1 MQNKVENW
9 VDNLT
14 QNEQEECYNQIVDY
28 FTERVYQEVLEK
40 YNNSLDFNSQKV

>member
-14 QNEQEECYNQIVDY
+14 PKQQDHYYNEIVEY
-28 FTERVYQEVLEK
+28 FTEEVVKEVLEK
-40 YNNSLDFNSQKV
+40 YHNSLDISPQRV